1 MKYTLLIYEDE
12 AVLGKDVETPG
23 YQAMVQQHRALVG
36 ELMETGVFVTGSGL
50 KPTDT
55 ATTLRQNGGAGRTV
69 HDGPYAETREQLG
82 GFYLVDVPDL
92 DAAIAIARRI
102 PLPAEGGSI
111 EIRPAIG

>member
-1 MKYTLLIYEDE
+1 M
-12 AVLGKDVETPG
+12 
-23 YQAMVQQHRALVG
+23 QA
-36 ELMETGVFVTGSGL
+36 GSGL

-55 ATTLRQNGGAGRTV
+55 ATTVRNNGAGRTV
-69 HDGPYAETREQLG
+69 HDGPFAEAREQLG

-102 PLPAEGGSI
+102 PLPEGGGAV

>member
-1 MKYTLLIYEDE
+1 ME
-12 AVLGKDVETPG
+12 A
-23 YQAMVQQHRALVG
+23 
-36 ELMETGVFVTGSGL
+36 GVFVTGSGL

-55 ATTLRQNGGAGRTV
+55 ATTLRQANGGGSTL

-102 PLPAEGGSI
+102 PLPEAGGSV